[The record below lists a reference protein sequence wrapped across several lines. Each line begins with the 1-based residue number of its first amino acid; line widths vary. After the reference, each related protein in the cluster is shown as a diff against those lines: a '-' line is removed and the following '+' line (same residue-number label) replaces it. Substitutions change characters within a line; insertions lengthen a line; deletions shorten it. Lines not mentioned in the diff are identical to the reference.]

1 MSSNSPIFL
10 IPILCHSHLFI
21 CIRAF
26 IPTTKRNISKYLPW
40 LFYRDLNKIN
50 IAPISKIEIINWIY
64 RIFSAYHF
72 L

>member
-40 LFYRDLNKIN
+40 LFYWNLNKVN
-50 IAPISKIEIINWIY
+50 VASLPRVACLWRS
-64 RIFSAYHF
+64 
-72 L
+72 